1 MAMTEEEFIESMRLK
16 YASLDKSSR
25 SNRNF
30 YDFEKEFD
38 KIWTELGREVLEKS
52 IGTIPGD
59 HRLKKIPHQVR
70 EN

>member
-1 MAMTEEEFIESMRLK
+1 MTKEELLKMAESRFT
-16 YASLDKSSR
+16 SLDKLSR